1 MAEWQQSS
9 FTTFD
14 GLTIFYRYRKPKRQ
28 TQDTLLLLHRGHE
41 HSARMITVADHL
53 SEQDY
58 WCFAFDLRGHG
69 LSEGTRA
76 WAADFNTWVKDLN
89 SFAGHLHQK
98 YAINTN
104 DILLVANSV
113 SSVIALSWILNYGA
127 NVKGCIFAAPAFS
140 IKLYIPFALTALKVL
155 SKFSSHQFVTSYVRS
170 NLLTRDKQA
179 AKAYDEDPLITKKIG
194 VNVLVTLFDAAKNTF
209 KRLEDFETPML
220 LLTAGNDHIVHNK
233 FHNQF
238 INKISSSVKKHILL
252 DDFRHALFFEKE
264 QHKVINPC
272 KSFINSVFEFKAK
285 QLPAVIPN
293 ARPHTEIEYKE
304 LLNKSGKPKQ
314 FYYGAFRYLLTF
326 VGKYSH
332 GISIGLKKGF
342 DSGVML
348 DYVYQ
353 NKPSGSN
360 FLGKMIDG
368 VYLNSVGWRG
378 IRTRKMHIKK
388 SLQLLTRNIHKEGDT
403 PIILDVASGVGRYLF
418 EIQKEEYYPIEL
430 HLNDIDS
437 NSTIQAKALAS
448 EFASKHSTFMNQDVF
463 ALSPSKT
470 TSLQPNIIVISGLFE
485 LYENNTQVH
494 QVLNHLFS
502 LLQEGGYLIYTGQP
516 WHPQLE
522 LIGRLLN
529 NRQGKR
535 WVMRRRIQAE
545 MDQLVSS
552 AGFTKLNTESDDLGI
567 FTVSCASKP
576 MNAAA

>member
-1 MAEWQQSS
+1 MTEWQQSS

-14 GLTIFYRYRKPKRQ
+14 GLTIFYRYRAPKRQ
-28 TQDTLLLLHRGHE
+28 THDTLLLLHRGHE
-41 HSARMITVADHL
+41 HSARMTTVADHL
-53 SEQDY
+53 SEEDF

-69 LSEGTRA
+69 LSGGMRA
-76 WAADFNTWVKDLN
+76 WAPDFNTWVKDLN
-89 SFAGHLHQK
+89 SFSGHLHQK
-98 YAINTN
+98 FSINTN
-104 DILLVANSV
+104 DILLIANSV

-127 NVKGCIFAAPAFS
+127 NVKGCILAAPAFS
-140 IKLYIPFALTALKVL
+140 IKLYIPLALAALKVL
-155 SKFSSHQFVTSYVRS
+155 SKFSSQQFVTSYVRP

-194 VNVLVTLFDAAKNTF
+194 VNVLVTLFDASKNAF
-209 KRLEDFETPML
+209 KRLEDFETPVL

-233 FHNQF
+233 LHSQF
-238 INKISSSVKKHILL
+238 INKISSTVKEHILL
-252 DDFRHALFFEKE
+252 DGFRHALFFEKE
-264 QHKVINPC
+264 QHKVIDPC
-272 KSFINSVFEFKAK
+272 KSFIESVFGFKAK

-304 LLNKSGKPKQ
+304 LLDNGAKSKQ
-314 FYYGAFRYLLTF
+314 LYYGMFRYLLTL

-353 NKPSGSN
+353 NKPSGTN
-360 FLGKMIDG
+360 FFGKMIDG

-378 IRTRKMHIKK
+378 IRTRKNHIKK
-388 SLQLLTRNIHKEGDT
+388 SLQLLTRNIHKEGAA

-418 EIQKEEYYPIEL
+418 EIQKEEPYPVEL
-430 HLNDIDS
+430 HLNDIDT
-437 NSTIQAKALAS
+437 NSTVQAKALAS
-448 EFASKHSTFMNQDVF
+448 EFGSKDSTFMNQDVF
-463 ALSPSKT
+463 TLSPSKT
-470 TSLQPNIIVISGLFE
+470 TSPQPNIIVVSGLFE
-485 LYENNTQVH
+485 LYGNNTQVH
-494 QVLNHLFS
+494 RVLENLFS

-552 AGFTKLNTESDDLGI
+552 AGFNKLNTASDDLGI
-567 FTVSCASKP
+567 FTVSCAGKP
-576 MNAAA
+576 VSTVA